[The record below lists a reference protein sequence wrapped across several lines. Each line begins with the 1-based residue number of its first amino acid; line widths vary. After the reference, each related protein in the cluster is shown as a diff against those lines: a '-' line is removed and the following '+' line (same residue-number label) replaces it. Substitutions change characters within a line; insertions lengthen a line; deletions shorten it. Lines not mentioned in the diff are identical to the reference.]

1 MQLLNNKLNERKI
14 QRAHRYMEQTK
25 FNCGADIQ
33 STNIE
38 ALSDETFDKITF
50 IQTAIYRV
58 IQGGKKNQS
67 CLFTVISKN

>member
-1 MQLLNNKLNERKI
+1 
-14 QRAHRYMEQTK
+14 MEQTK
-25 FNCGADIQ
+25 FNCGADIR

-58 IQGGKKNQS
+58 IQGGKKIRVVCSQ
-67 CLFTVISKN
+67 

>member
-1 MQLLNNKLNERKI
+1 
-14 QRAHRYMEQTK
+14 MEQTK

-58 IQGGKKNQS
+58 IQGGKKS
-67 CLFTVISKN
+67 ELFVHSNLEKLVMLICPL